1 MAMRIGGLMSGMDTE
16 SIIKEL
22 VAVKQTKVDDTRKAQ
37 TKLKW
42 KQEAWKELNS
52 KLMRFYDKYLGTMRL
67 SSDYVKKVTKVSNPN
82 VASVITGEGSMN
94 SVLNMHV
101 TDLAS
106 SDYLTGAKLNGST
119 PYTSETKLTDAA
131 ADGGMGIAV
140 GSKVEINTS
149 KGATTIE
156 ITDGMKV
163 KDLVA
168 ELQKAGVNASFDENQ
183 QRFYVGAKETGKDK
197 GFQLVA
203 ANGDGIAALDTLGLS
218 YYGDATSPDPSD
230 TELYY
235 KSIIDNEQNIKDS
248 LYAEKK
254 ASLLNQKKAYESN
267 MNNLMKTITDNYADE
282 FAGVDITNAQD
293 IKDHINSMDPD
304 SKTYKALQ
312 SWGTKYDTAKQGL
325 DDAMS
330 HLEVTGTDSDGNDI
344 YDLNTSTKNT
354 IDAEVTD
361 KVNFAQNMLNRI
373 QGNGAPL
380 NGSAT
385 KMNGTDA
392 TITLNGETYTSS
404 SNSFS
409 INGLT
414 ITVNA
419 KTDPASPVT
428 ITTMDDTD
436 GIYDMIKGFIKE
448 YNSLVNEMDKLYN
461 ADSARGYE
469 PLTDE
474 EKDGMSDTK
483 IDEWEDKI
491 KDAIL
496 RKDTTLGSV
505 SGAMKEIMMSG
516 VTVDGKKMYLSDFGI
531 ETLSYFLS
539 AENEKNAYHIAGDSD
554 DEYTSGTED
563 KLKSMIA
570 NDPDTVVSFFTQLSR
585 SMYTKMTDLMKQT
598 DYSSSYTAYDDK
610 KMKLEY
616 DDYTAKIKDLEKKL
630 NDYEDKWYA
639 KFAAMETAL
648 AKMQSNA
655 SAVTSLLGGS

>member
-37 TKLKW
+37 TKHKW

-94 SVLNMHV
+94 SVLSMNV
-101 TDLAS
+101 TELAS

-131 ADGGMGIAV
+131 ADGGMGIAA

-183 QRFYVGAKETGKDK
+183 QRFYVGAKETGMNN

-203 ANGDGIAALDTLGLS
+203 ANADGGTALDTLGL
-218 YYGDATSPDPSD
+218 
-230 TELYY
+230 
-235 KSIIDNEQNIKDS
+235 
-248 LYAEKK
+248 
-254 ASLLNQKKAYESN
+254 
-267 MNNLMKTITDNYADE
+267 NYHD
-282 FAGVDITNAQD
+282 
-293 IKDHINSMDPD
+293 
-304 SKTYKALQ
+304 
-312 SWGTKYDTAKQGL
+312 
-325 DDAMS
+325 
-330 HLEVTGTDSDGNDI
+330 
-344 YDLNTSTKNT
+344 
-354 IDAEVTD
+354 
-361 KVNFAQNMLNRI
+361 
-373 QGNGAPL
+373 
-380 NGSAT
+380 GSAR

-419 KTDPASPVT
+419 KTDPTSPVT